1 MITTQSTETLGT
13 ETPRPETI
21 PRRAKRPHR
30 VTTETG
36 IHILLSHYART
47 RDERVRDAIIAYYHK
62 LVRSLAARFLSGAE
76 PLDDLVQVGTIGL
89 IRAIDRYDP
98 ARALPFPAYASP
110 SIVGEIKHHFRDRT
124 WQVKVP
130 RWLQERLL
138 RARRVEQTLLSHLG
152 GAPTAVQIAHELG
165 VTEEEVLEAL
175 EVGRST
181 RAVSLDVALDPFG
194 GEDSPTLMDQ
204 VGQRDAA
211 LLDLEAYSD
220 LRRALV
226 CLNPREREI
235 IRLRFFDDLSQ
246 SAVAERLGLSQM
258 HVSRLQQ
265 RALDRLRG
273 ILCDEPRLTAS

>member
-1 MITTQSTETLGT
+1 MMTSQ
-13 ETPRPETI
+13 RPEIPLAEPT

-30 VTTETG
+30 VTTDTG
-36 IHILLSHYART
+36 IHVLLAHYART
-47 RDERVRDAIIAYYHK
+47 RDERVRDSIIAYYQK
-62 LVRSLAARFLSGAE
+62 LVRSLACRFLSGTE
-76 PLDDLVQVGTIGL
+76 PLEDLVQVGTIGL

-98 ARALPFPAYASP
+98 ARALPFPVYASP

-138 RARRVEQTLLSHLG
+138 RARRVEQTLMARLDN
-152 GAPTAVQIAHELG
+152 APTPAQIAQELG
-165 VTEEEVLEAL
+165 VTEEDVLEVM
-175 EVGRST
+175 EMGRST
-181 RAVSLDVALDPFG
+181 RAVSLDRTLDAGG
-194 GEDSPTLMDQ
+194 GEDGATLMDRL
-204 VGQRDAA
+204 GQRDAA

-235 IRLRFFDDLSQ
+235 VRLRFFDDLSQ
-246 SAVAERLGLSQM
+246 SEVAERLGMSQM

-265 RALDRLRG
+265 RALGRLHG
-273 ILCDEPRLTAS
+273 ILAE

>member
-1 MITTQSTETLGT
+1 MDAA
-13 ETPRPETI
+13 PV

-30 VTTETG
+30 ITTDTG
-36 IHILLSHYART
+36 IHVLLGHYSRT
-47 RDERVRDAIIAYYHK
+47 GDNRSRDAIIAYYQK
-62 LVRSLAARFLSGAE
+62 LVRSLAARFLVGTE

-98 ARALPFPAYASP
+98 ARALPFPAYAAP
-110 SIVGEIKHHFRDRT
+110 SILGEIKHHFRDRT

-138 RARRVEQTLLSHLG
+138 RARRVEQTLLARLG
-152 GAPTAVQIAHELG
+152 DAPTPAQIAQELG
-165 VTEEEVLEAL
+165 VSEEDVLEAM
-175 EVGRST
+175 EIGYST
-181 RAVSLDVALDPFG
+181 RAVSLDMALDPNAG
-194 GEDSPTLMDQ
+194 DDSLTLMDR
-204 VGQRDAA
+204 VGAIDAA

-220 LRRALV
+220 LRRALA

-235 IRLRFFDDLSQ
+235 LRLRFFDDLSQ
-246 SAVAERLGLSQM
+246 SAVAERLEMSQM

-273 ILCDEPRLTAS
+273 ILSEEPRHSAE